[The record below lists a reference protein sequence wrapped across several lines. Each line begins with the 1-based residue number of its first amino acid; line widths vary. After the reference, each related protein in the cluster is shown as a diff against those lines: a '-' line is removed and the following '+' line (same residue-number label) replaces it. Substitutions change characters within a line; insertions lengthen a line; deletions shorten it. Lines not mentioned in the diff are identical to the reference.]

1 MNIATICTDD
11 VELVQRMTTERSLLQ
26 AAALAF
32 GRKTLRVLGAD
43 PAGWTLE

>member
-1 MNIATICTDD
+1 MATICTDD
-11 VELVQRMTTERSLLQ
+11 AEVVGRMTTDRGLLR

-43 PAGWTLE
+43 PDTLTLD